1 MKAVLQWRFGNGTK
15 PIVRSSRSVDVTGDT
30 YLPAPRRKATGIH
43 HNEKRLGSGGQYKK
57 KVTNPHKFELRRAAI
72 KAHNEPT
79 QEADSS
85 KQLKKADCQLLQKAT
100 VPTQTVMHG
109 SADLSS
115 TSGLHSSASSCET
128 PSTIKID
135 DTDDASDGLSMM
147 ARGVRTT
154 PGLNYRSVAK
164 TGPVAGA
171 SVARC
176 G

>member
-1 MKAVLQWRFGNGTK
+1 MKATLQWRFGNGTK

-43 HNEKRLGSGGQYKK
+43 HNEKRLGSGGQYNKLMHTEPSSSPKTYKK

-85 KQLKKADCQLLQKAT
+85 KQLKKADCQLLHKAT
-100 VPTQTVMHG
+100 VPAQTVMHG

-135 DTDDASDGLSMM
+135 ASDGLSMM
-147 ARGVRTT
+147 ARWLMYDGT
-154 PGLNYRSVAK
+154 
-164 TGPVAGA
+164 
-171 SVARC
+171 RC
-176 G
+176 T